1 MDAKQ
6 QVIMNKI
13 KISNE
18 QERIK
23 VELDF
28 ESVEV
33 AREWFSNEDCI
44 NDVIGALNYGE
55 NEETKSE
62 SDPEIEEIK
71 NNISKL
77 LGEATIHLL
86 NGFKE
91 MLDNELN
98 KRK

>member
-1 MDAKQ
+1 
-6 QVIMNKI
+6 MNKI

-28 ESVEV
+28 ESIEV
-33 AREWFSNEDCI
+33 AKEWFSNEDCI

-55 NEETKSE
+55 DEETKSE
-62 SDPEIEEIK
+62 SYPETEEIK
-71 NNISKL
+71 KELRKL
-77 LGEATIHLL
+77 LGEAPIHLL

-91 MLDNELN
+91 ILDNKLN

>member
-1 MDAKQ
+1 
-6 QVIMNKI
+6 MNKI

-28 ESVEV
+28 ESIEV

-55 NEETKSE
+55 EEETKSV
-62 SDPEIEEIK
+62 STPEIEEIK
-71 NNISKL
+71 NNISEL
-77 LGEATIHLL
+77 LGEAPIHLL

>member
-1 MDAKQ
+1 
-6 QVIMNKI
+6 MNKI

-28 ESVEV
+28 ESIEV

-55 NEETKSE
+55 DEGTKSE

-71 NNISKL
+71 NNISKFFSD
-77 LGEATIHLL
+77 TPIHIL

-91 MLDNELN
+91 ILDNELS